1 MVHDRVLSCETYS
14 FSHCADSSP
23 VSDHL
28 PPPSL
33 SQHLPLSYLASTN
46 PLPCTQESS
55 QANITVYAPETEP
68 TQQSLAARQ
77 KWRSSDGDAATSQG
91 DAITKIDETILLG
104 KKSPKPSTAGGAGA
118 TVATKGETMDTVSD
132 AGYGIDDSRFPP
144 AEVKSKLD
152 KKLLLTSKQNCGE
165 SSSLSKSRLWQKEPR
180 TRHGEHSLESIVE
193 DSQPD
198 SEVLTNTVLPGLKKP
213 TVMSLA
219 GNRGEVMGPFSVET
233 NHSLPETDPSVL
245 VPSTLTPRSQ
255 EKPLPDSSFISTL
268 FKGKRKKRELADS
281 SSQESQRESK
291 RRHVEDDHRR
301 GRVEKEQ
308 QSMGDVAATGAS
320 LFSGSQTLRS
330 RGRVKQLESCVVG
343 EGVGSETMEIGTNRL
358 LDSAVTVH
366 SKTCRPAS
374 EEKHMP
380 KDETTLVATST
391 TVGKS
396 ASLSTPKT
404 PKKRQREEDSSTSP
418 FLSTRKHRKVEV
430 SPAKED
436 DANVMTNTSALGCGS
451 DGATLTDNPATL
463 SCTQHTQN
471 TSKLAAGTGL
481 VTPFTCLTFPVGV
494 VCSTGGKRTKVSTS
508 TNDDIWNDDN
518 GDGMMFGRGG
528 DEGEDPLGLQ
538 EPPRRNYKPVCTED
552 GFILARCKP
561 KLQVG
566 R

>member
-233 NHSLPETDPSVL
+233 NHSLPETDPS
-245 VPSTLTPRSQ
+245 RSCP
-255 EKPLPDSSFISTL
+255 KHFDPKIS
-268 FKGKRKKRELADS
+268 GK
-281 SSQESQRESK
+281 
-291 RRHVEDDHRR
+291 
-301 GRVEKEQ
+301 
-308 QSMGDVAATGAS
+308 
-320 LFSGSQTLRS
+320 
-330 RGRVKQLESCVVG
+330 
-343 EGVGSETMEIGTNRL
+343 
-358 LDSAVTVH
+358 
-366 SKTCRPAS
+366 
-374 EEKHMP
+374 
-380 KDETTLVATST
+380 
-391 TVGKS
+391 
-396 ASLSTPKT
+396 
-404 PKKRQREEDSSTSP
+404 TSP
-418 FLSTRKHRKVEV
+418 
-430 SPAKED
+430 
-436 DANVMTNTSALGCGS
+436 
-451 DGATLTDNPATL
+451 
-463 SCTQHTQN
+463 
-471 TSKLAAGTGL
+471 
-481 VTPFTCLTFPVGV
+481 
-494 VCSTGGKRTKVSTS
+494 
-508 TNDDIWNDDN
+508 
-518 GDGMMFGRGG
+518 
-528 DEGEDPLGLQ
+528 
-538 EPPRRNYKPVCTED
+538 
-552 GFILARCKP
+552 
-561 KLQVG
+561 
-566 R
+566 